1 MNIAQFHSFVGTA
14 MLTPFRF
21 MKPQVM
27 VAIALLGLTPTLF
40 TPTLSQAQTPPAETY
55 QPGFW
60 QPVGRFNPKE
70 PVKVKL
76 VNQTGV
82 ALDYDITTLE
92 SFNPDMIPSDGTQ
105 LLENFGDDAYIMVYP
120 DDPESGS
127 ADQSYV
133 LRFAVAVD
141 PRTQSIPA
149 DNIATITITKAAPN
163 IEQRFYGHR
172 TINLQKTGAIYFY

>member
-1 MNIAQFHSFVGTA
+1 MSFSPAVFSP
-14 MLTPFRF
+14 TP
-21 MKPQVM
+21 
-27 VAIALLGLTPTLF
+27 
-40 TPTLSQAQTPPAETY
+40 SQAQTPPAETY

-76 VNQTGV
+76 INKTGV

-92 SFNPDMIPSDGTQ
+92 SFNPDVIPSGDTR

-120 DDPESGS
+120 DDPQNNSP
-127 ADQSYV
+127 DPSYV
-133 LRFAVAVD
+133 LQFSVEVD
-141 PRTQSIPA
+141 AKTQMIPA
-149 DNIATITITKAAPN
+149 DNIATITITKSEPD
-163 IEQRFYGHR
+163 IKQRFYGHR